1 MGMSNFPHSE
11 PKGRTVRGGWRQES
25 GFTLLEVL
33 AALMVITI
41 GMIVLLQTDALNTS
55 RALHAMRLLG
65 AADLAREKMEGIF
78 SGGMTDIPEDDTS
91 EGEGPY
97 TWSGTSA
104 ETQFPGISEV
114 HVTVRWMEGSRE
126 ESYSVVAYL
135 PE

>member
-1 MGMSNFPHSE
+1 MFSSPHSDL
-11 PKGRTVRGGWRQES
+11 PGGSPRDRHRGEG

-41 GMIVLLQTDALNTS
+41 GMIILLQTDALNTT
-55 RALHAMRLLG
+55 RTLHAKRLMG
-65 AADLAREKMEGIF
+65 AADLAREKMEGAF
-78 SGGMTDIPEDDTS
+78 SRGLSAVSQDGAPEE
-91 EGEGPY
+91 EGLY
-97 TWSGTSA
+97 TWSGTTT

-114 HVTVRWMEGSRE
+114 TVTVRWMEGSRE